1 MDAELLLIFVKEDFY
16 TTMTTATVIDV
27 RNAMTIIQ
35 KAMMIVIKKIQTTN
49 HFFYS
54 KMLEKMMMNS
64 TINKRITAMN
74 PMMNVIM
81 TVLKQKQSCQFKN
94 RTAKYKEVKVRK

>member
-49 HFFYS
+49 NFFYS

>member
-1 MDAELLLIFVKEDFY
+1 
-16 TTMTTATVIDV
+16 MTTATVIDV

-49 HFFYS
+49 NFFYS
-54 KMLEKMMMNS
+54 KMLEKMMMNL